1 MSKLQHLLV
10 LMWRKITI
18 RCNELFFF
26 SLLSMIYCSVNYLPI
41 LTTTPHFSLSFFI
54 YLESNLSQ
62 LKLQGEKTGRKG
74 HLSVATEVR
83 ILQTPPPP
91 FFFNP
96 LLFSLPLPVTH
107 PIPLLEVARSWAVYN
122 SLFQIFEVAPSLYMV
137 EVRKSGGDTLEFHK
151 VYYNNV
157 IALCGIY

>member
-1 MSKLQHLLV
+1 MSYSFSHSYPWFTVASIIFQFWQPPPISPSLFLFIWNQICLSWSFKVKKLDV
-10 LMWRKITI
+10 K
-18 RCNELFFF
+18 
-26 SLLSMIYCSVNYLPI
+26 V
-41 LTTTPHFSLSFFI
+41 I
-54 YLESNLSQ
+54 YL
-62 LKLQGEKTGRKG
+62 LQQRYEYFR
-74 HLSVATEVR
+74 L
-83 ILQTPPPP
+83 PPPP